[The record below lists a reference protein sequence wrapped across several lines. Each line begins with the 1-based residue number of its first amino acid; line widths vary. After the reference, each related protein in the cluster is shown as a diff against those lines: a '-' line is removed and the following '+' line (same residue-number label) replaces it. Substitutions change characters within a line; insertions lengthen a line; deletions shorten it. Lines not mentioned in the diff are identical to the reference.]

1 MKIIIVSNEGAQYG
15 TNDKMVVDT
24 LRFIKLCRWK
34 SLPSTVPYKLFQNED
49 GLKKPSECLANR
61 SWKQLQRRKFIRDIG
76 KKKNQYRWKETDA
89 AQMVLK
95 QRLLTLKGKE
105 EFDSLAM
112 NFNLQAIDA
121 ELSKKYK
128 WDKQDIK
135 DNCTETMQQ
144 RYYRKQSAMCHK
156 LYSQY
161 NPTGPEAKK
170 YVKLKKLTK
179 DITNTFKRL
188 AFINTVWK
196 APPRVWL
203 SVFFNAGAYFLM
215 ESQFK
220 KLNVKYFDFV
230 DNKGI

>member
-1 MKIIIVSNEGAQYG
+1 
-15 TNDKMVVDT
+15 MVVDT
-24 LRFIKLCRWK
+24 LRFIKLCRWR
-34 SLPSTVPYKLFQNED
+34 SIPATVPYKLFKDQD
-49 GLKKPSECLANR
+49 GLKKPSDCLANR

-95 QRLLTLKGKE
+95 DRLLKSKGKE

-112 NFNLQAIDA
+112 NFNLRSIDA
-121 ELSKKYK
+121 ELAKKYK
-128 WDKQDIK
+128 WDLKDKK
-135 DNCTETMQQ
+135 DNCTETMLQ
-144 RYYRKQSAMCHK
+144 RYYRKQQAMCNH
-156 LYSQY
+156 LYAEY
-161 NPTGPEAKK
+161 NPTGPEAKRFP
-170 YVKLKKLTK
+170 KLKKLTK

-220 KLNVKYFDFV
+220 NLHIKHFDFV
-230 DNKGI
+230 DTEGI